1 MAVSARE
8 HAAVR
13 AAVRVP
19 AWAWVLGI
27 ALLSALFYYLLGRR
41 MVAPFILTD
50 ELIYS
55 DAAKS
60 FAAHGTLFVRDH
72 SWVALAPIYPVVIS
86 PAWAIFTHIPDA
98 YAAAKVINSIVMSL
112 AAVPAYLL
120 ARRVLSQ
127 PLSLVAAGLSVLL
140 PSMLYTGT
148 MMTENAFYPLF
159 LASAL
164 ALVLMLERPTFPRVL
179 LLLAL
184 SALTFFSRAQ
194 AVVLIPAILTAPL
207 LVVLARRTGWEG
219 VKQYWRLYGVSA
231 VVLIPP
237 VLVQLARGHSIT
249 GLFGR
254 YSFVSD
260 QDYPPGAVAKW
271 FVYHV
276 AELDLYTGVLP
287 FAALLLLAVLVR
299 RLPPGAQV
307 FVAATIALAF
317 WLLLEVAAVD
327 QTTTSFVN
335 RVEERNMFYVAPLL
349 VIALL
354 VWIERGVPRPRP
366 WAIVAAVVAA
376 AFPVVLPL
384 QWMLNVSI
392 VSDTL
397 GLIPWWRLDLV
408 IGSAGWT
415 RAILAVCCLA
425 AGSAFLFWPSRLR
438 YVLPALLLCYFLGT
452 MAFAEREWHR
462 ASHATFNAIGS
473 PQPDWIDRAL
483 PSGATAV
490 ILNTNHV
497 SPIVIWE
504 NEFFNRAAGS
514 VYYLDEPTPG
524 GLPEWKV
531 RVGPGGVVRGPEVG
545 PAPYALGDEIAVPAG
560 RRIGDAG
567 GLLLHRVPGA
577 LRLRSYVQGLY
588 PFSQWSGQKVAYTR
602 YDCRGGSVAVT
613 MASDPSLFVLPKT
626 VGAASGHRNLTFRVP
641 PARPVATRIPL
652 TPTGDRCSV
661 EFVVDPVTVLTMP
674 RGAPPR
680 PFGLLFSFP

>member
-8 HAAVR
+8 NVGVR
-13 AAVRVP
+13 TAVRVP
-19 AWAWVLGI
+19 AWAWVVGI
-27 ALLSALFYYLLGRR
+27 VLVSSVFYYLLGRR

-55 DAAKS
+55 EAAKS
-60 FAAHGTLFVRDH
+60 FSAHGTLFVRDH
-72 SWVALAPIYPVVIS
+72 SWVALAPVYPVLIS

-98 YAAAKVINSIVMSL
+98 YAAAKVINSVVMSL
-112 AAVPAYLL
+112 AAIPAYLL

-127 PLSLVAAGLSVLL
+127 PLSLVAAGLSVVL
-140 PSMLYTGT
+140 PSMLYTGA

-179 LLLAL
+179 LLLGL

-207 LVVLARRTGWEG
+207 LLVLARRTGWEG
-219 VKQYWRLYGVSA
+219 LKQYWRLYGVSA
-231 VVLIPP
+231 VVLVPP

-254 YSFVSD
+254 YSFVSNE
-260 QDYPPGAVAKW
+260 DYPPGAVAKW
-271 FVYHV
+271 FVYHI

-299 RLPPGAQV
+299 RLPKPAQV
-307 FVAATIALAF
+307 FVAATLALAF

-354 VWIERGVPRPRP
+354 MWIERGMPRPRP
-366 WAIVAAVVAA
+366 WAVVAAVVAA
-376 AFPVVLPL
+376 AFPIVLPL
-384 QWMLNVSI
+384 QWMLNVSL

-397 GLIPWWRLDLV
+397 GLIPWWRLDVL
-408 IGSAGWT
+408 IASAGWT

-425 AGSAFLFWPSRLR
+425 AGAAFLFWPSRLR
-438 YVLPALLLCYFLGT
+438 YVLPVLLLGYFLVV

-462 ASHATFNAIGS
+462 ASRATFNAIGS

-483 PSGATAV
+483 PSGAKAA

-524 GLPEWKV
+524 GLPEQRV
-531 RVGPGGVVRGPEVG
+531 RVDADGVVRGPELGAVR
-545 PAPYALGDEIAVPAG
+545 YALGDEIATPAG
-560 RRIGDAG
+560 PELASAG
-567 GLLLHRVPGA
+567 GLVLHRVPGELGLRA
-577 LRLRSYVQGLY
+577 LVQGLY
-588 PFSQWSGQKVAYTR
+588 PFSPWSARHVAYSR
-602 YDCRGGSVAVT
+602 YGCRGGSMAVT
-613 MASDPSLFVLPKT
+613 MASDPKLFVLPKRVRVT
-626 VGAASGHRNLTFRVP
+626 SGPRHFFYEVA
-641 PARPVATRIPL
+641 PARPVAARIPL
-652 TPTGDRCSV
+652 TPEGDRCIV
-661 EFVVDPVTVLTMP
+661 GFAVTPAPTLTMP
-674 RGAPPR
+674 AGTAPR
-680 PFGLLFSFP
+680 PFGLQFFFR